1 MFERLLTI
9 EKLQKPITPPVKV
22 FYCLK
27 CGEQLRPSI
36 SEKWFDIRSGDR
48 CVNFIWKCPKAG
60 LFNKI
65 INFAWQGHTTL
76 LTAEDGTELQEYSGM

>member
-1 MFERLLTI
+1 MS
-9 EKLQKPITPPVKV
+9 LQKPISFPIKV

-27 CGEQLRPSI
+27 CGRELKPFI
-36 SEKWFDIRSGDR
+36 AEKWFDIRSGDR

-65 INFAWQGHTTL
+65 IDFVLQGHTIL
-76 LTAEDGTELQEYSGM
+76 KTAEDGTELSEYSGI